1 MIEYTSRRCYLK
13 RQLILLLILL
23 FGIRFSLSIG
33 KDLCPSKFRSELHT
47 QQCVKNFHE
56 IWNKNEFFWDLLFQ
70 VLLKWI
76 RILHINIH
84 VRKIVELVKKSS
96 SPWNRAKNEGWI
108 TRESISYEDAKKR
121 RRNKDDRC
129 KTCADR
135 SIVILNSPF
144 NVNDHKA
151 CPIQRTSALLV
162 HELHNSLT
170 EGILTTFWIT
180 FYRTIFDQSL
190 RCE

>member
-33 KDLCPSKFRSELHT
+33 KDLSPSKFRSELHT
-47 QQCVKNFHE
+47 QQCVKNFLMKYE
-56 IWNKNEFFWDLLFQ
+56 IKILLRFT
-70 VLLKWI
+70 LPSSSEW
-76 RILHINIH
+76 ILHINIH

-121 RRNKDDRC
+121 RRTKDDRC